1 MDTKFTDLGLRA
13 ELIEG
18 IKRLGYE
25 SPSPIQAET
34 IPVALT
40 GVDIVGLSQTG
51 SGKTA
56 AFGLP
61 ALNLIDVNLAE
72 TQVLVLCPTRELA
85 VQVCEEIH
93 RLASALPGFI
103 AIPVYGGAPIDRQM
117 RALRKGAHI
126 VVGTP
131 GRVMDHLRR
140 KTLRTDS
147 IKLCILDE
155 ADRMLDMGFREDME
169 VILGGMSE
177 DRQTLFFSATMNR
190 AVEGL
195 IKTFS
200 HKARQIS
207 IERKSLTVDTIEQTY
222 YEVRNRSKIEVMCRL
237 LDVETK
243 PRGIVF
249 CNTKQMVEDAT
260 EALAARGYVADRIHG
275 DITQANRERVIKRFK
290 DGSVELLVAT
300 DVAARGLD
308 IDDVDIV
315 FNYDLPHDPED
326 YVHRIGRTGRAGR
339 SGKSITFIYGRD
351 IYRLEAIERYTRQV
365 VRRMQI
371 PSMEEVEGRKA
382 DKVFNQV
389 KDLLEADSFKRH
401 EDLIDR
407 LLDAG
412 HAPTDIAS
420 ALFDLLGKEEIRE
433 GESIQEDNEP
443 YSDKP
448 IKGGFKGKGG
458 GGGGYKGNRGGGGGG
473 GGYRGNRGNDD
484 RGNRGGGGGGGYRG
498 NRGNDD
504 RGGSSGG
511 GGYQG
516 NRSNDERSSGGG
528 GGYQGNRGGGGGSWN
543 DNRAGGERSGG
554 GGDGWNQD
562 RGGAPK
568 RPFTKKN
575 KFSGLKDGGNRDFKP
590 APRPDSSGSG
600 AGGNSGGKPARRFK
614 KPE

>member
-18 IKRLGYE
+18 IERLGYE
-25 SPSPIQAET
+25 TPSPIQAET
-34 IPVALT
+34 IPIALS
-40 GVDIVGLSQTG
+40 GSDIVGLSQTG

-61 ALNLIDVNLAE
+61 ALNMIDVNLAE

-93 RLASALPGFI
+93 RLASALKGFI

-140 KTLRTDS
+140 KTLRTDA

-237 LDVETK
+237 LDLETK

-339 SGKSITFIYGRD
+339 SGKSVTFVYGRD

-365 VRRMQI
+365 VRRMKI

-389 KDLLEADSFKRH
+389 KDLLEADDFKRH
-401 EDLIDR
+401 DDLVDR
-407 LLDAG
+407 LLDSG
-412 HAPTDIAS
+412 HTPTDIAS
-420 ALFDLLGKEEIRE
+420 ALFDLLGKEELRE
-433 GESIQEDNEP
+433 GEEIQEDREP

-448 IKGGFKGKGG
+448 TKGGFKGKGG
-458 GGGGYKGNRGGGGGG
+458 GGGGGYRGNR

-484 RGNRGGGGGGGYRG
+484 RGNRGGGYGGGGGYRG
-498 NRGNDD
+498 NRSNDE
-504 RGGSSGG
+504 RGGG
-511 GGYQG
+511 GGYRG
-516 NRSNDERSSGGG
+516 NDERSSGGG
-528 GGYQGNRGGGGGSWN
+528 YRGNRGG
-543 DNRAGGERSGG
+543 DERSGSGG
-554 GGDGWNQD
+554 GGWNEG

-575 KFSGLKDGGNRDFKP
+575 KFSSPKEGGNRDFKP
-590 APRPDSSGSG
+590 APKPG
-600 AGGNSGGKPARRFK
+600 AKPARRFK
-614 KPE
+614 KPD

>member
-1 MDTKFTDLGLRA
+1 MDIKFTDLGLRP
-13 ELIEG
+13 ELVEG
-18 IKRLGYE
+18 IQRLGFE

-34 IPVALT
+34 IPVALS
-40 GVDIVGLSQTG
+40 GKDIVGLSQTG

-61 ALNLIDVNLAE
+61 ALNMIDIDRKE

-85 VQVCEEIH
+85 VQVCEEIN
-93 RLASALPGFI
+93 RLASCLRGFTS
-103 AIPVYGGAPIDRQM
+103 IPVYGGTPIDRQM
-117 RALRKGAHI
+117 RALRNGAHV

-140 KTLRTDS
+140 KTLRTDA
-147 IKLCILDE
+147 IKICILDE

-169 VILGGMSE
+169 IILGDMNE
-177 DRQTLFFSATMNR
+177 ERQALFFSATMNR
-190 AVEGL
+190 GVEGL
-195 IKTFS
+195 IRKFS
-200 HKARQIS
+200 RDAQQIS

-222 YEVRNRSKIEVMCRL
+222 YEVRNRSKIEVLCRI
-237 LDVETK
+237 LDLEVK

-275 DITQANRERVIKRFK
+275 DITQGNRERVIKRFK

-339 SGKSITFIYGRD
+339 SGKSVTFVYGRD

-371 PSMEEVEGRKA
+371 PTMEDVEGRKA
-382 DKVFNQV
+382 DKVFTQV
-389 KDLLEADSFKRH
+389 KSLLEAGNFKRH
-401 EDLIDR
+401 DALVDR

-412 HAPTDIAS
+412 HTPTDIAS
-420 ALFDLLGKEEIRE
+420 ALFNLVNKDDGGLGEKIA
-433 GESIQEDNEP
+433 EDTEP
-443 YSDKP
+443 YSETP
-448 IKGGFKGKGG
+448 NRGKGG
-458 GGGGYKGNRGGGGGG
+458 GGGGGGGYRGGNRGGG
-473 GGYRGNRGNDD
+473 GGYRGNRGND
-484 RGNRGGGGGGGYRG
+484 NR
-498 NRGNDD
+498 
-504 RGGSSGG
+504 SSG

-516 NRSNDERSSGGG
+516 NRGNNNRSSDSRAGGGGYQGGERPKRPFKTKSKFGGHSAGGEGAASGGGYQGGGNSGGGYQGGGNSAGGG
-528 GGYQGNRGGGGGSWN
+528 GGYQGN
-543 DNRAGGERSGG
+543 SGG
-554 GGDGWNQD
+554 NKD
-562 RGGAPK
+562 
-568 RPFTKKN
+568 FTPVK
-575 KFSGLKDGGNRDFKP
+575 
-590 APRPDSSGSG
+590 
-600 AGGNSGGKPARRFK
+600 KPARRFK

>member
-1 MDTKFTDLGLRA
+1 MDIKFTDLGLRP
-13 ELIEG
+13 ELVEG
-18 IKRLGYE
+18 IQRLGFE

-34 IPVALT
+34 IPVALS
-40 GVDIVGLSQTG
+40 GKDIVGLSQTG

-61 ALNLIDVNLAE
+61 ALNMIDIDRKE

-85 VQVCEEIH
+85 VQVCEEIN
-93 RLASALPGFI
+93 RLASCLRGFTS
-103 AIPVYGGAPIDRQM
+103 IPVYGGTPIDRQM
-117 RALRKGAHI
+117 RALRNGAHV

-140 KTLRTDS
+140 KTLRTDA
-147 IKLCILDE
+147 IKICILDE

-169 VILGGMSE
+169 IILGDMNE
-177 DRQTLFFSATMNR
+177 ERQALFFSATMNR
-190 AVEGL
+190 GVEGL
-195 IKTFS
+195 IRKFS
-200 HKARQIS
+200 RDAQQIS

-222 YEVRNRSKIEVMCRL
+222 YEVRNRSKIEVLCRI
-237 LDVETK
+237 LDLEVK

-275 DITQANRERVIKRFK
+275 DITQGNRERVIKRFK

-339 SGKSITFIYGRD
+339 SGKSVTFVYGRD

-371 PSMEEVEGRKA
+371 PTMEDVEGRKA
-382 DKVFNQV
+382 DKVFTQV
-389 KDLLEADSFKRH
+389 KSLLEAGNFKRH
-401 EDLIDR
+401 DALVDR

-412 HAPTDIAS
+412 HTPTLFNLLNKDDGGLGEKIA
-420 ALFDLLGKEEIRE
+420 
-433 GESIQEDNEP
+433 EDTEP
-443 YSDKP
+443 YSETP
-448 IKGGFKGKGG
+448 NRGKGG
-458 GGGGYKGNRGGGGGG
+458 GGGGGGGYRGGNRGGG
-473 GGYRGNRGNDD
+473 GGYRGNRGND
-484 RGNRGGGGGGGYRG
+484 N
-498 NRGNDD
+498 
-504 RGGSSGG
+504 
-511 GGYQG
+511 
-516 NRSNDERSSGGG
+516 RSSGGG
-528 GGYQGNRGGGGGSWN
+528 GGYQGNRGNDNRSNDSRGGGGGYQ
-543 DNRAGGERSGG
+543 GGER
-554 GGDGWNQD
+554 
-562 RGGAPK
+562 PK
-568 RPFTKKN
+568 RPFKTKS
-575 KFSGLKDGGNRDFKP
+575 KFGGHGGEGAASGGGYQ
-590 APRPDSSGSG
+590 G
-600 AGGNSGGKPARRFK
+600 GGNSGGGYQGGGNSAGGGGGGGYQGNSGGNKDFTPVKKPARRFK

>member
-1 MDTKFTDLGLRA
+1 MDIKFTDLGLRS

-18 IKRLGYE
+18 IQRLGFE

-34 IPVALT
+34 IPVALS
-40 GVDIVGLSQTG
+40 GKDIVGLSQTG

-61 ALNLIDVNLAE
+61 ALNQIDIDRKE

-85 VQVCEEIH
+85 VQVCEEIN
-93 RLASALPGFI
+93 RLASCLRGFTSV
-103 AIPVYGGAPIDRQM
+103 PVYGGTPIDRQM
-117 RALRKGAHI
+117 RALRNGAHV

-131 GRVMDHLRR
+131 GRIMDHLRR
-140 KTLRTDS
+140 KTLRTDA
-147 IKLCILDE
+147 IKLCVLDE

-169 VILGGMSE
+169 VILGDMPE
-177 DRQTLFFSATMNR
+177 ERQALFFSATMNR
-190 AVEGL
+190 GVEGL
-195 IKTFS
+195 IRKFS
-200 HKARQIS
+200 RNAEQIS

-237 LDVETK
+237 LDLETK

-275 DITQANRERVIKRFK
+275 DITQGNRERVIKRFK

-308 IDDVDIV
+308 IDDIDLV

-339 SGKSITFIYGRD
+339 SGKSVTFVYGRD

-371 PSMEEVEGRKA
+371 PSLEDVEGRKA

-389 KDLLEADSFKRH
+389 RSLLEAGNFKRH
-401 EDLIDR
+401 DALVDR

-412 HAPTDIAS
+412 HTPTDIAS
-420 ALFDLLGKEEIRE
+420 ALFNLLNKDDSST
-433 GESIQEDNEP
+433 GEKIAEDTEP
-443 YSDKP
+443 YSDTP
-448 IKGGFKGKGG
+448 NRSGGK
-458 GGGGYKGNRGGGGGG
+458 RGG
-473 GGYRGNRGNDD
+473 GGYRG
-484 RGNRGGGGGGGYRG
+484 GNRGGNHGGGYRG
-498 NRGNDD
+498 KRGND
-504 RGGSSGG
+504 
-511 GGYQG
+511 
-516 NRSNDERSSGGG
+516 NRGGG
-528 GGYQGNRGGGGGSWN
+528 GGYQGNRGNDSRGGGFQ
-543 DNRAGGERSGG
+543 GGER
-554 GGDGWNQD
+554 
-562 RGGAPK
+562 PK
-568 RPFTKKN
+568 RPFKTKS
-575 KFSGLKDGGNRDFKP
+575 KFGGHSAGGEGTAGN
-590 APRPDSSGSG
+590 GG
-600 AGGNSGGKPARRFK
+600 GGYQGGGNSGGGGYQGNRGGNKDFTPVKKPARRFK

>member
-1 MDTKFTDLGLRA
+1 MESPQHLGGFLHELKYRYYPVNGLFIDTMDIKFTDLGLRP

-18 IKRLGYE
+18 IQRLGFE
-25 SPSPIQAET
+25 SPSPIQAKT
-34 IPVALT
+34 IPVALE
-40 GVDIVGLSQTG
+40 GKDIVGLSQTG

-61 ALNLIDVNLAE
+61 ALNHIDIDSKA

-85 VQVCEEIH
+85 VQVCEEIN
-93 RLASALPGFI
+93 RLGSALKGLVSV
-103 AIPVYGGAPIDRQM
+103 PVYGGAPIDRQM
-117 RALRKGAHI
+117 RALRNGAHI

-131 GRVMDHLRR
+131 GRIMDHLRR
-140 KTLRTDS
+140 KTLRTDA
-147 IKLCILDE
+147 IKLCVLDE

-169 VILGGMSE
+169 VILGDMPE
-177 DRQTLFFSATMNR
+177 ERQALFFSATMNR
-190 AVEGL
+190 GVEGL
-195 IKTFS
+195 IRKFS
-200 HKARQIS
+200 RNAEQIS

-237 LDVETK
+237 LDLETK

-308 IDDVDIV
+308 IDDIDLV

-339 SGKSITFIYGRD
+339 SGKSVTFVYGRD

-371 PSMEEVEGRKA
+371 PSLEDVEGRKA

-389 KDLLEADSFKRH
+389 KALLEGGNFKRH
-401 EDLIDR
+401 DALVDR

-412 HAPTDIAS
+412 HTPTDITS
-420 ALFDLLGKEEIRE
+420 ALFNLLNKEDAAL
-433 GESIQEDNEP
+433 GEKIAEDTEP
-443 YSDKP
+443 YYDTPKKS
-448 IKGGFKGKGG
+448 GGGGKRG
-458 GGGGYKGNRGGGGGG
+458 GGGGYRGGNRGGG
-473 GGYRGNRGNDD
+473 GGYRGND
-484 RGNRGGGGGGGYRG
+484 
-498 NRGNDD
+498 NRGND
-504 RGGSSGG
+504 
-511 GGYQG
+511 
-516 NRSNDERSSGGG
+516 N
-528 GGYQGNRGGGGGSWN
+528 
-543 DNRAGGERSGG
+543 RSGG
-554 GGDGWNQD
+554 GNRSWNE
-562 RGGAPK
+562 GGERPK
-568 RPFTKKN
+568 RPFKTKS
-575 KFSGLKDGGNRDFKP
+575 KFGGH
-590 APRPDSSGSG
+590 SE
-600 AGGNSGGKPARRFK
+600 SGGGDFNRGPKKDFTPAKKPARRFK

>member
-1 MDTKFTDLGLRA
+1 MDTKFTDLGLRS

-18 IKRLGYE
+18 IERLGYE
-25 SPSPIQAET
+25 SPSPIQART
-34 IPVALT
+34 IPVALA
-40 GVDIVGLSQTG
+40 GSDIVGLSQTG

-61 ALNLIDVNLAE
+61 ALNLIDINRDE

-93 RLASALPGFI
+93 RLASALKGLV
-103 AIPVYGGAPIDRQM
+103 AVPVYGGAPLDRQM

-140 KTLRTDS
+140 KTLRTDA
-147 IKLCILDE
+147 IRLCILDE

-169 VILGGMSE
+169 IILGDMPE

-200 HKARQIS
+200 RNAELIS

-222 YEVRNRSKIEVMCRL
+222 YEVRNRSKVEVLCRL
-237 LDVETK
+237 LDVETN

-260 EALAARGYVADRIHG
+260 EALTARGYVADRIHG

-308 IDDVDIV
+308 IEDVDIV

-339 SGKSITFIYGRD
+339 SGKSVTFIYGRD

-371 PSMEEVEGRKA
+371 PSLEDVEGRKA

-389 KDLLEADSFKRH
+389 KESLEGGQFKRH
-401 EDLIDR
+401 DDLVDR
-407 LLDAG
+407 LLDVG
-412 HAPTDIAS
+412 HTPTDIAS
-420 ALFDLLGKEEIRE
+420 ALFDLLGNDESRE
-433 GESIQEDNEP
+433 GEKIAEDNEDFDP
-443 YSDKP
+443 NPQRK
-448 IKGGFKGKGG
+448 G
-458 GGGGYKGNRGGGGGG
+458 GGGGYKGG
-473 GGYRGNRGNDD
+473 
-484 RGNRGGGGGGGYRG
+484 
-498 NRGNDD
+498 
-504 RGGSSGG
+504 SGG
-511 GGYQG
+511 GGYK
-516 NRSNDERSSGGG
+516 
-528 GGYQGNRGGGGGSWN
+528 GGYKGGHKKKHGGGSYQKRGNDSTSGHSTSGHSSSGHSSSGSDGKWN
-543 DNRAGGERSGG
+543 DGGKH
-554 GGDGWNQD
+554 
-562 RGGAPK
+562 K
-568 RPFTKKN
+568 RPFKTKS
-575 KFSGLKDGGNRDFKP
+575 KFVGAKPSKP
-590 APRPDSSGSG
+590 ASSESISSG
-600 AGGNSGGKPARRFK
+600 KTPARRFK
-614 KPE
+614 RPD

>member
-1 MDTKFTDLGLRA
+1 MDIKFTDLGLRP
-13 ELIEG
+13 ELVEG
-18 IKRLGYE
+18 IQRLGFE

-34 IPVALT
+34 IPVALS
-40 GVDIVGLSQTG
+40 GKDIVGLSQTG

-61 ALNLIDVNLAE
+61 ALNMIDIDRKE

-85 VQVCEEIH
+85 VQVCEEIN
-93 RLASALPGFI
+93 RLASCLRGFTS
-103 AIPVYGGAPIDRQM
+103 IPVYGGTPIDRQM
-117 RALRKGAHI
+117 RALRNGAHV

-140 KTLRTDS
+140 KTLRTDA
-147 IKLCILDE
+147 IKICILDE

-169 VILGGMSE
+169 IILGDMNE
-177 DRQTLFFSATMNR
+177 ERQALFFSATMNR
-190 AVEGL
+190 GVEGL
-195 IKTFS
+195 IRKFS
-200 HKARQIS
+200 RDAQQIS

-222 YEVRNRSKIEVMCRL
+222 YEVRNRSKIEVLCRI
-237 LDVETK
+237 LDLEVK

-275 DITQANRERVIKRFK
+275 DITQGNRERVIKRFK

-339 SGKSITFIYGRD
+339 SGKSVTFVYGRD

-371 PSMEEVEGRKA
+371 PTMEDVEGRKA
-382 DKVFNQV
+382 DKVFTQV
-389 KDLLEADSFKRH
+389 KSLLEAGNFKRH
-401 EDLIDR
+401 DALVDR

-412 HAPTDIAS
+412 HTPTDIAS
-420 ALFDLLGKEEIRE
+420 ALFNLLNKDDGGL
-433 GESIQEDNEP
+433 GEKIAEDTEP
-443 YSDKP
+443 YSETP
-448 IKGGFKGKGG
+448 NRGKG
-458 GGGGYKGNRGGGGGG
+458 GGGGGG
-473 GGYRGNRGNDD
+473 GGYRG
-484 RGNRGGGGGGGYRG
+484 GNRGGGGGGGYRG
-498 NRGNDD
+498 NRGND
-504 RGGSSGG
+504 
-511 GGYQG
+511 
-516 NRSNDERSSGGG
+516 NRSSGGG
-528 GGYQGNRGGGGGSWN
+528 GGYQGNRGNDNRSNDSRGGGGGYQ
-543 DNRAGGERSGG
+543 GGER
-554 GGDGWNQD
+554 
-562 RGGAPK
+562 PK
-568 RPFTKKN
+568 RPFKTKS
-575 KFSGLKDGGNRDFKP
+575 KFGGHSAGGEGAASGGGYQGGGN
-590 APRPDSSGSG
+590 S
-600 AGGNSGGKPARRFK
+600 AGGYQGGGNSAGGGGGYQGNSGGNKDFTPVKKPARRFK

>member
-1 MDTKFTDLGLRA
+1 MDTKFTDLGLRS

-18 IKRLGYE
+18 IERLGYE

-34 IPVALT
+34 IPVALE
-40 GVDIVGLSQTG
+40 GHDIVGLSQTG

-61 ALNLIDVNLAE
+61 ALNLIDINRDQ

-93 RLASALPGFI
+93 RLASALKGLV
-103 AIPVYGGAPIDRQM
+103 AVPVYGGAPLDRQM

-140 KTLRTDS
+140 KTLRTDA
-147 IKLCILDE
+147 IRLCILDE

-169 VILGGMSE
+169 IILGDMPE
-177 DRQTLFFSATMNR
+177 DRQTLFFSATMNKG
-190 AVEGL
+190 VEGL

-200 HKARQIS
+200 HNAKQIS

-222 YEVRNRSKIEVMCRL
+222 YEVRNRSKIEVLCRL

-260 EALAARGYVADRIHG
+260 EALTARGYVADRIHG

-339 SGKSITFIYGRD
+339 SGKSVTFVYGRD

-365 VRRMQI
+365 VRRMPI
-371 PSMEEVEGRKA
+371 PSLEDVEGRKA

-389 KDLLEADSFKRH
+389 RETLEEGKFKRH
-401 EDLIDR
+401 DDLVDR

-412 HAPTDIAS
+412 HTPTDIAS
-420 ALFDLLGKEEIRE
+420 ALFDLLGSEEGRE
-433 GESIQEDNEP
+433 GEKIAEDNEAFDP
-443 YSDKP
+443 NP
-448 IKGGFKGKGG
+448 QRKGGG
-458 GGGGYKGNRGGGGGG
+458 GGGGYKGKGGYRGKGDGGG
-473 GGYRGNRGNDD
+473 GGYKKKQGGGSYGQNRGND
-484 RGNRGGGGGGGYRG
+484 
-498 NRGNDD
+498 
-504 RGGSSGG
+504 SSGG
-511 GGYQG
+511 DGKWNDAGKHKRPFKTKSKISG
-516 NRSNDERSSGGG
+516 SKFKKPASNDNSGGG
-528 GGYQGNRGGGGGSWN
+528 
-543 DNRAGGERSGG
+543 
-554 GGDGWNQD
+554 
-562 RGGAPK
+562 K
-568 RPFTKKN
+568 T
-575 KFSGLKDGGNRDFKP
+575 
-590 APRPDSSGSG
+590 
-600 AGGNSGGKPARRFK
+600 PARRFK
-614 KPE
+614 RPD

>member
-25 SPSPIQAET
+25 TPSPIQAQT
-34 IPVALT
+34 IPVALE
-40 GVDIVGLSQTG
+40 GSDIVGLSQTG

-61 ALNLIDVNLAE
+61 ALNMIDVNLDE

-93 RLASALPGFI
+93 RLASALKGFV

-140 KTLRTDS
+140 KTLRTDA

-169 VILGGMSE
+169 VILGDMSE

-190 AVEGL
+190 GVEGL

-237 LDVETK
+237 LDLETK

-339 SGKSITFIYGRD
+339 SGKSITFVYGRD

-365 VRRMQI
+365 VRRMKI

-389 KDLLEADSFKRH
+389 KDLLEADNFKRH

-412 HAPTDIAS
+412 HTPTDIAS
-420 ALFDLLGKEEIRE
+420 ALFDLLGKEEVRE
-433 GESIQEDNEP
+433 GEEIQEDREP

-448 IKGGFKGKGG
+448 TKGGFKGKGG
-458 GGGGYKGNRGGGGGG
+458 GGGYRGNRGGGG

-484 RGNRGGGGGGGYRG
+484 RGNRGGGGGGYRGNRGNDERSSGGDGGGYRG
-498 NRGNDD
+498 NRGND
-504 RGGSSGG
+504 
-511 GGYQG
+511 
-516 NRSNDERSSGGG
+516 E
-528 GGYQGNRGGGGGSWN
+528 RGGGGGTWN
-543 DNRAGGERSGG
+543 DKRGG
-554 GGDGWNQD
+554 GGGGGGWSD
-562 RGGAPK
+562 ERGGSK

-575 KFSGLKDGGNRDFKP
+575 KFSGPKEGGNRDFKP
-590 APRPDSSGSG
+590 APRPDSKP
-600 AGGNSGGKPARRFK
+600 GGKPARRFK
-614 KPE
+614 KPD

>member
-18 IKRLGYE
+18 IHRLGFE

-34 IPVALT
+34 IPTALS
-40 GVDIVGLSQTG
+40 GADIVGLSQTG

-61 ALNLIDVNLAE
+61 ALNMIDVDLKQ

-85 VQVCEEIH
+85 VQVCEEIN
-93 RLASALPGFI
+93 RLASALKGFTSV
-103 AIPVYGGAPIDRQM
+103 PVYGGAPIDRQM

-140 KTLRTDS
+140 KTLRTDAIS
-147 IKLCILDE
+147 LCILDE

-169 VILGGMSE
+169 IILGDMPE
-177 DRQTLFFSATMNR
+177 NRQTLFFSATMNR
-190 AVEGL
+190 GVEGL
-195 IKTFS
+195 IRTFS
-200 HKARQIS
+200 KNPKEIS
-207 IERKSLTVDTIEQTY
+207 IERKALTVDTIEQTY
-222 YEVRNRSKIEVMCRL
+222 YEVRNRSKIEVLCRL
-237 LDVETK
+237 LDLEIN

-260 EALAARGYVADRIHG
+260 EALTARGYVADRIHG

-339 SGKSITFIYGRD
+339 SGKSVTFVYGRD

-365 VRRMQI
+365 VKRMPI
-371 PSMEEVEGRKA
+371 PSLEDVEGRKA

-389 KDLLEADSFKRH
+389 RSSLETGTFKRH
-401 EDLIDR
+401 DDLVDR

-412 HAPTDIAS
+412 HTPTDIAS
-420 ALFDLLGKEEIRE
+420 ALFDLLGNDEGRE
-433 GESIQEDNEP
+433 GEKIAEDNEAFDP
-443 YSDKP
+443 NPKR
-448 IKGGFKGKGG
+448 KGGKGG
-458 GGGGYKGNRGGGGGG
+458 GKKGGGYKGGYKGGHKKKHGGGS
-473 GGYRGNRGNDD
+473 YQKRGND
-484 RGNRGGGGGGGYRG
+484 
-498 NRGNDD
+498 
-504 RGGSSGG
+504 SGG
-511 GGYQG
+511 DGKWNEGGKHKRPFKTKSKIAG
-516 NRSNDERSSGGG
+516 AKFKKP
-528 GGYQGNRGGGGGSWN
+528 
-543 DNRAGGERSGG
+543 AGGEH
-554 GGDGWNQD
+554 
-562 RGGAPK
+562 
-568 RPFTKKN
+568 
-575 KFSGLKDGGNRDFKP
+575 
-590 APRPDSSGSG
+590 SSS
-600 AGGNSGGKPARRFK
+600 ADKKPARRFK
-614 KPE
+614 RPD